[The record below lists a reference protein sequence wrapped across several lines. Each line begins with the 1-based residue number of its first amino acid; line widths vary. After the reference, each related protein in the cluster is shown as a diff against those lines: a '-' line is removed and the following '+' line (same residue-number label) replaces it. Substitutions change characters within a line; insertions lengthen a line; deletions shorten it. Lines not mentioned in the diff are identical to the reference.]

1 MAFSFGAPASTPA
14 PTSLFGGFQNAQPA
28 TTTAAPTTTPSLFG
42 STGTPAAGTGT
53 GGGLF
58 GASSNTTGNAG
69 TGMFGNAN
77 AAGSLFGQQ
86 QQQQQQQQP
95 QQQPQ
100 QQQQQ
105 PSNATGSLFGNTNT
119 NTSLFPQPTQQPTTL
134 FTQQPSLLGNNS
146 VFGNAPQQQQRV
158 TRSKKTLQERLQVV
172 AQGVIPSQEGYKLR
186 VRLPPPPPFSI
197 PSPSSSSSY

>member
-1 MAFSFGAPASTPA
+1 
-14 PTSLFGGFQNAQPA
+14 
-28 TTTAAPTTTPSLFG
+28 
-42 STGTPAAGTGT
+42 
-53 GGGLF
+53 
-58 GASSNTTGNAG
+58 
-69 TGMFGNAN
+69 MFGNGN

-86 QQQQQQQQP
+86 SQQQQQQQQP
-95 QQQPQ
+95 QQQQPQQQQQ

-105 PSNATGSLFGNTNT
+105 PSFNSTGSLFGNTNT
-119 NTSLFPQPTQQPTTL
+119 NTLLFPQPTQQPTTL

-186 VRLPPPPPFSI
+186 VRPPPSPSLLHPFSI
-197 PSPSSSSSY
+197 IASSY